1 MKNFRTKNGIF
12 TGDVGIGTT
21 NPNFPL
27 HINKSDSSGC
37 WTQFTN
43 SATGT
48 SSNSGALVGIDSNQ
62 DFRINLYE
70 ERAIEFYTSGTPSMR
85 INSAGNVGIGTTST
99 GGSRLFVKGDQT
111 NAANISISA
120 DNSVGEKD
128 ASIFFN
134 ATRGVNNAGS
144 NGEIRVTHDGG
155 SGLGKMLFSTRR
167 GSGDPTTAMTIDST
181 GNVGIG
187 TTDPYYKLDIGDGTD
202 DATYL
207 QLTATNTGNSGFLF
221 GDSDARA
228 QGRVEYN
235 HSNDYMRFRTD
246 GTERMRIDSDG
257 NVGIGTTSPDTA
269 LHIST
274 TSPSIRL
281 TDTTPATNTV
291 AQVWADSDAA
301 GALLLAADITN
312 VGTNPFISA
321 RIGGLGVADEKM
333 RIDSSGNVGIGTTS
347 PDSAL
352 HVMQSGDVNDGI
364 TLQQVNYAKK
374 LNLRTNSAGELIVD
388 VDDGTVE
395 AMRIDSDGNVGIG
408 TTNPS
413 AVFHVEKHSNLTQSS
428 PHFKIR
434 GNVYTG
440 LHWLNGTAYYI
451 GQDSTTRSMRI
462 FSGDSTTGVE
472 LMYGATAW
480 STFSDERLKE
490 NITNLDSVIDKIK
503 DIRCVTYTRSDV
515 ENSKETIGF
524 IAQDFIGKFD
534 QVINKSKI
542 SDEDKEEYYSIK
554 YTETIPVLMKA
565 IQEQQQTIEDLKSQ
579 NESLA
584 ARISALE
591 S

>member
-1 MKNFRTKNGIF
+1 LEVAQSQAFANDGIILNYIPSLYPDRYKSHIYHDG
-12 TGDVGIGTT
+12 TGNLKIESWAG
-21 NPNFPL
+21 
-27 HINKSDSSGC
+27 
-37 WTQFTN
+37 
-43 SATGT
+43 SATT
-48 SSNSGALVGIDSNQ
+48 
-62 DFRINLYE
+62 
-70 ERAIEFYTSGTPSMR
+70 
-85 INSAGNVGIGTTST
+85 AGDI
-99 GGSRLFVKGDQT
+99 LL
-111 NAANISISA
+111 AP
-120 DNSVGEKD
+120 
-128 ASIFFN
+128 
-134 ATRGVNNAGS
+134 
-144 NGEIRVTHDGG
+144 NG
-155 SGLGKMLFSTRR
+155 
-167 GSGDPTTAMTIDST
+167 

-187 TTDPYYKLDIGDGTD
+187 TTD
-202 DATYL
+202 
-207 QLTATNTGNSGFLF
+207 
-221 GDSDARA
+221 
-228 QGRVEYN
+228 
-235 HSNDYMRFRTD
+235 
-246 GTERMRIDSDG
+246 
-257 NVGIGTTSPDTA
+257 
-269 LHIST
+269 
-274 TSPSIRL
+274 
-281 TDTTPATNTV
+281 
-291 AQVWADSDAA
+291 
-301 GALLLAADITN
+301 
-312 VGTNPFISA
+312 
-321 RIGGLGVADEKM
+321 
-333 RIDSSGNVGIGTTS
+333 
-347 PDSAL
+347 
-352 HVMQSGDVNDGI
+352 
-364 TLQQVNYAKK
+364 
-374 LNLRTNSAGELIVD
+374 
-388 VDDGTVE
+388 
-395 AMRIDSDGNVGIG
+395 
-408 TTNPS
+408 PS

>member
-1 MKNFRTKNGIF
+1 
-12 TGDVGIGTT
+12 
-21 NPNFPL
+21 
-27 HINKSDSSGC
+27 
-37 WTQFTN
+37 
-43 SATGT
+43 
-48 SSNSGALVGIDSNQ
+48 
-62 DFRINLYE
+62 
-70 ERAIEFYTSGTPSMR
+70 
-85 INSAGNVGIGTTST
+85 
-99 GGSRLFVKGDQT
+99 
-111 NAANISISA
+111 
-120 DNSVGEKD
+120 
-128 ASIFFN
+128 
-134 ATRGVNNAGS
+134 
-144 NGEIRVTHDGG
+144 
-155 SGLGKMLFSTRR
+155 
-167 GSGDPTTAMTIDST
+167 MTIDST

-187 TTDPYYKLDIGDGTD
+187 ITNPVTNLHVTSPLGNGDGTVFVE
-202 DATYL
+202 
-207 QLTATNTGNSGFLF
+207 NTGATWGMGLKVKA
-221 GDSDARA
+221 G
-228 QGRVEYN
+228 
-235 HSNDYMRFRTD
+235 
-246 GTERMRIDSDG
+246 G
-257 NVGIGTTSPDTA
+257 NVDNERFA
-269 LHIST
+269 LKVQ
-274 TSPSIRL
+274 
-281 TDTTPATNTV
+281 N
-291 AQVWADSDAA
+291 AA
-301 GALLLAADITN
+301 GDDIL
-312 VGTNPFISA
+312 FA
-321 RIGGLGVADEKM
+321 
-333 RIDSSGNVGIGTTS
+333 
-347 PDSAL
+347 
-352 HVMQSGDVNDGI
+352 QSK
-364 TLQQVNYAKK
+364 T
-374 LNLRTNSAGELIVD
+374 
-388 VDDGTVE
+388 
-395 AMRIDSDGNVGIG
+395 GNVGIG